1 MIQSDEHEDFVATL
15 ESFKELKSGISG
27 SRIRKLT
34 DYVVNH
40 GRNIEALLSFV
51 IQYSKECPPTH
62 KLGSLYIVDSIVR
75 ALMSKSETVKQEG
88 EEENY
93 FLKGV
98 ELLNDN
104 IQPLLIDGIE
114 RSDLAHLEKIQEL
127 INIWDKNNVFN
138 NKPLNAARGRLSEL
152 VNSNM
157 IPPSSSSNSSLNP
170 RPAPSNDNKSSSGSK
185 IDQVL
190 NAIPKFENLPVIQV
204 PSGLFSEDISVQ
216 DSCLKDLL
224 RKLQVELTKNQK
236 LIQVN
241 KQAPLSIDN
250 STSSTSSSSRSTRS
264 TQYVGRDSRN
274 DRSRSPPRNKN
285 DRSRAQATSSLHS
298 SRQQQQQQQQQS
310 INGQQGN
317 NHHLYPDEQNVPSNP
332 HFRPKPVS
340 FDPTVPRDHVK
351 VYSRTLFVGGVPQ
364 NFKEH
369 DIARMLRQFGEV
381 QSVILNN
388 ARKHAFVKVYSRA
401 EAERIMAHF
410 TGGGNPT
417 HGLRIRWAVGFGP
430 RDCCDYQYGY
440 SIIPLARL
448 TEIDFKWSQSAE
460 WGGTGGQ
467 PIQTNMVYEEPDI
480 IVGEGVS
487 SKAISQK
494 MPTDKG
500 VLGPK
505 SGKVGQAAAVS
516 QTPIPYGNI
525 SPPPPPPPVQTSQ
538 IPNVPQM
545 QQQYYN
551 QPLYQQPPSMV
562 YGQNQL
568 LGSVSSAQQ
577 QQQSHQSTQP
587 PGQKSPQPPQNFDPT
602 AQLNTLMNILNQTP
616 K

>member
-1 MIQSDEHEDFVATL
+1 MANNTEHEDFVATL
-15 ESFKELKSGISG
+15 ESFKELKTGISG

-34 DYVVNH
+34 DYTIAHIKNV
-40 GRNIEALLSFV
+40 ETLLSFV
-51 IQYSKECPPTH
+51 INYSRECTPTH
-62 KLGSLYIVDSIVR
+62 KLGSLYIIDSTVR
-75 ALMSKSETVKQEG
+75 ALLSRSDNEESDG
-88 EEENY
+88 NGEENY
-93 FLKGV
+93 YAKGIK
-98 ELLNDN
+98 LLNAN
-104 IQPLLIDGIE
+104 ILSLLIDGIE
-114 RSDLAHLEKIQEL
+114 NSDATHLEKIQEL
-127 INIWDKNNVFN
+127 VNIWEKNNVFDRKSLETAKSRLNELISRN
-138 NKPLNAARGRLSEL
+138 NA
-152 VNSNM
+152 V
-157 IPPSSSSNSSLNP
+157 SSSASSTYSSKQRSASNTNTKVSSLSD
-170 RPAPSNDNKSSSGSK
+170 RATQ
-185 IDQVL
+185 IL
-190 NAIPKFENLPVIQV
+190 NNIPKFENLPVVHV
-204 PSGLFSEDISVQ
+204 PSDLLSDDSLVQ
-216 DSCLKDLL
+216 MSCLKQFLGT
-224 RKLQVELTKNQK
+224 LQVELAKHQK
-236 LIQVN
+236 LVRVS
-241 KQAPLSIDN
+241 KP
-250 STSSTSSSSRSTRS
+250 SSNVSKGNNRP
-264 TQYVGRDSRN
+264 TQYIGRDSRN

-285 DRSRAQATSSLHS
+285 ERTRQQSNSSSHNN
-298 SRQQQQQQQQQS
+298 RQQQQQS
-310 INGQQGN
+310 SKELQGN
-317 NHHLYPDEQNVPSNP
+317 NHHLYPDEKNIPSNP
-332 HFRPKPVS
+332 HYRPKPVS
-340 FDPTVPRDHVK
+340 FDPTIPRDHVK

-430 RDCCDYQYGY
+430 RDCCDYQYGF

-448 TEIDFKWSQSAE
+448 TEIDYKWSQSAE

-505 SGKVGQAAAVS
+505 SGKVGQPAV
-516 QTPIPYGNI
+516 IPQPSMPFSSL
-525 SPPPPPPPVQTSQ
+525 SPPPPPPPAVAQQ
-538 IPNVPQM
+538 APVPQVGPV

-551 QPLYQQPPSMV
+551 QPTTYQQGPTPSML
-562 YGQNQL
+562 YGQNQIM
-568 LGSVSSAQQ
+568 SPPQQ
-577 QQQSHQSTQP
+577 QQQQPQQQSQHQNQP
-587 PGQKSPQPPQNFDPT
+587 QESSQSPQNFDPT
-602 AQLNTLMNILNQTP
+602 AQLNTLMNILNQTS